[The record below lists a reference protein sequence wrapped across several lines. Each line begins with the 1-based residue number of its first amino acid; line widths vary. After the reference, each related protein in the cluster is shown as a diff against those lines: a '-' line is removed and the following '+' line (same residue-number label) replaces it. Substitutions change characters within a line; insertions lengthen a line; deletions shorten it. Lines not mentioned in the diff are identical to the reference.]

1 VKARASKEDEMAI
14 ANTTSTV
21 TVNAAFLKE
30 IKDVNQDLWQIVSE
44 LGEVTRNPYLVRSR
58 RYQFVGML
66 EDLRDHL
73 ALHFALEEAYGYF
86 DEPLQ
91 VDPRLC
97 LRAKALRAQH
107 RDLYLQSCDLIDR
120 AMQLHDGHNVR
131 ELARTLVAEYA
142 AFAAQL
148 NDHEQAENALIQEE
162 WDVDIG
168 VGD

>member
-1 VKARASKEDEMAI
+1 MAI
-14 ANTTSTV
+14 ANSTATV

-44 LGEVTRNPYLVRSR
+44 LREVTQNPYLVRSR

-91 VDPRLC
+91 VDPRLSDQAKM
-97 LRAKALRAQH
+97 LRSQH
-107 RDLYLQSCDLIDR
+107 RQLYLAVCELIDQ
-120 AMQLHDGHNVR
+120 AMLLHDGHNLNA
-131 ELARTLVAEYA
+131 LARRLVDAYTDFEG
-142 AFAAQL
+142 QL
-148 NDHEQAENALIQEE
+148 NCHEQAENDLIQQE
-162 WDVDIG
+162 WDDDIG

>member
-1 VKARASKEDEMAI
+1 MAI

-30 IKDVNQDLWQIVSE
+30 IKDVNQDLWHIVAE
-44 LGEVTRNPYLVRSR
+44 LREVTRNPYLVRSR

-91 VDPRLC
+91 VDPRLSS
-97 LRAKALRAQH
+97 RAKVLRSQH
-107 RDLYLQSCDLIDR
+107 RELYLLACDLIDH
-120 AMQLHDGHNVR
+120 AMQLHDGHNIR
-131 ELARTLVAEYA
+131 ALARRLVAE
-142 AFAAQL
+142 FADFEDQL
-148 NDHEQAENALIQEE
+148 HRHEQDENDLIQQE
-162 WDVDIG
+162 WDDDIG

>member
-1 VKARASKEDEMAI
+1 MAI

-30 IKDVNQDLWQIVSE
+30 IKDVNQDLWEIVAA
-44 LGEVTRNPYLVRSR
+44 LREVTCNPYHVRSR

-97 LRAKALRAQH
+97 TRAKDLRAQH
-107 RDLYLQSCDLIDR
+107 QELYLKVCDLIDH
-120 AMQLHDGHNVR
+120 AMELHDGHNLNT
-131 ELARTLVAEYA
+131 LARMLVAEYSE
-142 AFAAQL
+142 FDAQL
-148 NDHEQAENALIQEE
+148 QLHEQAENDLIQQE
-162 WDVDIG
+162 WDDDIG
-168 VGD
+168 GGD

>member
-1 VKARASKEDEMAI
+1 MAI

-30 IKDVNQDLWQIVSE
+30 IKDVNQDLWHIVAE
-44 LGEVTRNPYLVRSR
+44 LREVTRNPYLVRSR

-91 VDPRLC
+91 VDPRLSE
-97 LRAKALRAQH
+97 RAKFLRSQH
-107 RDLYLQSCDLIDR
+107 RELYLLACDLIDH
-120 AMQLHDGHNVR
+120 AMQLHDGHHVR
-131 ELARTLVAEYA
+131 ALARRLVAEYA
-142 AFAAQL
+142 DFANQL
-148 NDHEQAENALIQEE
+148 NRHEQAENELIQQE
-162 WDVDIG
+162 WDDDIG

>member
-1 VKARASKEDEMAI
+1 MAI

-30 IKDVNQDLWQIVSE
+30 IKDVNQDLWQIVAE
-44 LGEVTRNPYLVRSR
+44 LREVTGNPYWVRCR
-58 RYQFVGML
+58 RFQFVGML

-97 LRAKALRAQH
+97 LRAKELRSQH
-107 RDLYLQSCDLIDR
+107 RELYLVICDLIDH
-120 AMQLHDGHNVR
+120 AMKLHDGHNVR
-131 ELARTLVAEYA
+131 ALARRLVAE
-142 AFAAQL
+142 FADFDAQL
-148 NDHEQAENALIQEE
+148 NRHERDENDLIQQE
-162 WDVDIG
+162 WDDDIG

>member
-1 VKARASKEDEMAI
+1 MAI

-30 IKDVNQDLWQIVSE
+30 IKDVNEDLWQLVAE
-44 LGEVTRNPYLVRSR
+44 LGEVTSNPYLIGSR
-58 RYQFVGML
+58 RYQFIGML

-91 VDPRLC
+91 VDPRFC
-97 LRAKALRAQH
+97 ERARALRDEH
-107 RDLYLQSCDLIDR
+107 RALYLEACDLIDR
-120 AMQLHDGHNVR
+120 AMQLHDGR
-131 ELARTLVAEYA
+131 DMRSLAQSLVIEYA
-142 AFAAQL
+142 EFSTRL
-148 NDHEQAENALIQEE
+148 LEHEQAENALIQEE
-162 WDVDIG
+162 WDQDIG

>member
-1 VKARASKEDEMAI
+1 MAI

-30 IKDVNQDLWQIVSE
+30 IKDVNQDLWHIVAE
-44 LGEVTRNPYLVRSR
+44 LREVTRNPYLVRSR

-86 DEPLQ
+86 DEPLK
-91 VDPRLC
+91 VDPRLSS
-97 LRAKALRAQH
+97 RAKFLRSQQ
-107 RDLYLQSCDLIDR
+107 RELYLVACDLIDH

-131 ELARTLVAEYA
+131 ALARRLVAEYA
-142 AFAAQL
+142 DFDTRL
-148 NDHEQAENALIQEE
+148 RRHEQAENELIQQE
-162 WDVDIG
+162 WDEDIG

>member
-1 VKARASKEDEMAI
+1 MAI
-14 ANTTSTV
+14 ANLTSTV

-44 LGEVTRNPYLVRSR
+44 LREVTLNAYRVRSR

-86 DEPLQ
+86 DEPLR

-97 LRAKALRAQH
+97 SRAKALRSQH
-107 RDLYLQSCDLIDR
+107 RDLYLLACDLIDH
-120 AMQLHDGHNVR
+120 AMRLHDGHNISS
-131 ELARTLVAEYA
+131 LARELVAE
-142 AFAAQL
+142 FNEFDTQL
-148 NDHEQAENALIQEE
+148 QEHERGENDLIQQE
-162 WDVDIG
+162 WDDDIG

>member
-1 VKARASKEDEMAI
+1 MAI

-30 IKDVNQDLWQIVSE
+30 IKDVNQDLWHIVAE
-44 LGEVTRNPYLVRSR
+44 LREVASNPYRVRSR

-86 DEPLQ
+86 DEPLK
-91 VDPRLC
+91 VDPRLSS
-97 LRAKALRAQH
+97 RAKVLRSQH
-107 RDLYLQSCDLIDR
+107 RELYLVACDLIDH
-120 AMQLHDGHNVR
+120 AMELHDGHNLR
-131 ELARTLVAEYA
+131 ALARRLVAE
-142 AFAAQL
+142 FADFDAQL
-148 NDHEQAENALIQEE
+148 NRHEQGENELIQQE
-162 WDVDIG
+162 WDDDIG

>member
-1 VKARASKEDEMAI
+1 MAI

-30 IKDVNQDLWQIVSE
+30 IKDVNQDLWQIVAE
-44 LGEVTRNPYLVRSR
+44 LREVTSNPYWVRSR

-86 DEPLQ
+86 DEPLE
-91 VDPRLC
+91 VDPRLSS
-97 LRAKALRAQH
+97 RAKELRSQH
-107 RDLYLQSCDLIDR
+107 RELYLLSCDLIDH
-120 AMQLHDGHNVR
+120 AMELHDGDNLR
-131 ELARTLVAEYA
+131 GLARRLVAE
-142 AFAAQL
+142 FADFDAQL
-148 NDHEQAENALIQEE
+148 NRHEQGENELIQQE
-162 WDVDIG
+162 WDDDIG

>member
-1 VKARASKEDEMAI
+1 MAI

-30 IKDVNQDLWQIVSE
+30 IKDVNQDLWQIVAE
-44 LGEVTRNPYLVRSR
+44 LREITRNSYLVRSR

-91 VDPRLC
+91 VDPRLSS
-97 LRAKALRAQH
+97 RAKLLRSQH
-107 RDLYLQSCDLIDR
+107 RELYLVACDLIDH
-120 AMQLHDGHNVR
+120 AMQLHDGDNVGA
-131 ELARTLVAEYA
+131 LARRLVDEYA
-142 AFAAQL
+142 EFEARL
-148 NDHEQAENALIQEE
+148 NHHEQDENDLILQA
-162 WDVDIG
+162 WGDDIG

>member
-1 VKARASKEDEMAI
+1 MAI

-30 IKDVNQDLWQIVSE
+30 IKDVNEDLWHIVAE
-44 LGEVTRNPYLVRSR
+44 LRVVTGNPYRVRSR

-86 DEPLQ
+86 DEPLK

-97 LRAKALRAQH
+97 SRAKVLRSQH
-107 RDLYLQSCDLIDR
+107 RKLYQLACDLIDH
-120 AMQLHDGHNVR
+120 AMELHDGHNLR
-131 ELARTLVAEYA
+131 SLARHLVAE
-142 AFAAQL
+142 FAEFDAQL
-148 NDHEQAENALIQEE
+148 NRHEQDENELIQQE
-162 WDVDIG
+162 WDDDIG